1 MTYEEFSSKQ
11 IRSKVAKNSFNAQQQ
26 EYVILISIDG
36 FRHDYAEKFG
46 ARHLLSLAENG
57 SSTKRLI
64 PSYPSKTFP
73 NHYTLVTGLYPA
85 HHGLVSNEFYSRA
98 KNARYKISDKAAVR
112 GSSWYAG
119 VPLWTLAGQSEML
132 SGSVFWVGSEVIQK
146 EGQPTYY
153 YEYNGAVPNSFR
165 FRKVKDWLMLEP
177 EFRPHFISLYFSL
190 VDDAGHS
197 FGPEHDS
204 TRDAVLEIDSLLGL
218 FLDEIDTLDL
228 PVNIIVVSD
237 HGMIDINRGIVLPEL
252 VDLED
257 AKITYSMPTMIY
269 QPDSIKR
276 QKLLAQLQQL
286 ETIDTYT
293 RESVPLYLNFRND
306 DRLGDIVLQTVP
318 PTVILERPKVV
329 KGGMHG
335 FDPFSCEEMGAIFY
349 IKGPRI
355 KSGYR
360 LPPLESIHIYPLIT
374 ELLGLSF
381 DQVIDGKVSFTSDVF
396 K

>member
-1 MTYEEFSSKQ
+1 MTYEEFSSNQ
-11 IRSKVAKNSFNAQQQ
+11 IRSKDAKNSVNAQQQ

-36 FRHDYAEKFG
+36 FRHDYAEKYG
-46 ARHLLSLAENG
+46 AKNLLSLAENG

-112 GSSWYAG
+112 DSSWYTG
-119 VPLWTLAGQSEML
+119 VPLWTLADQSEML

-177 EFRPHFISLYFSL
+177 EIRPHFISTYFSL

-197 FGPEHDS
+197 FGPEHER
-204 TRDAVLEIDSLLGL
+204 TKAAVLEIDRLLGL
-218 FLDEIDTLDL
+218 FLEEIDSLDL

-237 HGMIDINRGIVLPEL
+237 HGMVDVNRGIVLPEL

-276 QKLLAQLQQL
+276 QKLLYQLQQN
-286 ETIDTYT
+286 ESIDTYT
-293 RESVPLYLNFRND
+293 RESLPLYLNLQNK
-306 DRLGDIVLQTVP
+306 DRLGDIMLQTDP
-318 PTVILERPKVV
+318 PTVIIDRPKVV
-329 KGGMHG
+329 KGGTHG
-335 FDPFSCEEMGAIFY
+335 FDPFKCEEMGAIFY

-360 LPPLESIHIYPLIT
+360 LPPLENVHIYPLIT
-374 ELLGLSF
+374 ELLGLSY
-381 DQVIDGKVSFTSDVF
+381 DHSIDGQASFTKDVL